1 MTHTVPPQAPPTTA
15 AQIGGPGGVVTDEQ
29 VRAFVLEQ
37 LGAADLDGRSVCVIV
52 PDGTRSCPMPLLL
65 QAVHQALAGR
75 VTLMT
80 VLVALGTHARMGEME
95 LARHLGY
102 EPGAFAER

>member
-1 MTHTVPPQAPPTTA
+1 MTQTA
-15 AQIGGPGGVVTDEQ
+15 QRSTDAARIGGPGGVLSEDD

-37 LGAADLDGRSVCVIV
+37 LAAADLDGRSVCVIV

-65 QAVHQALAGR
+65 GAVHQALAGR
-75 VTLMT
+75 VTRMT

-102 EPGAFAER
+102 EPG